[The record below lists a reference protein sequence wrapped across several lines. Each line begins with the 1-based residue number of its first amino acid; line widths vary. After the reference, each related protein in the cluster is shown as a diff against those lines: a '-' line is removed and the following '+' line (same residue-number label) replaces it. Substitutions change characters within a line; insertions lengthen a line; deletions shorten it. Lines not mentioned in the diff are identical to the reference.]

1 MHTMTLEFKDIGVS
15 LEYLEIGETGSIGGL
30 TEARREGWI
39 LDPIWM
45 PTNRPNINDD
55 FMIYHLVKGT
65 PEEIEEYK
73 QKFNPMPK
81 IIPQTTFDVKMA
93 CIMFAKDVR
102 QYNPIKD
109 AFLIQSMKDAKAV
122 EGFEWIVTD
131 KWKDLVEWSLLP
143 DEIVKRIRDQLNPK
157 IEFSV
162 AALLKGLTAEQ
173 VQEVIRAGALIA
185 DPLSQELIRKAA
197 EGQRPQPS

>member
-1 MHTMTLEFKDIGVS
+1 MTLEFKDLI
-15 LEYLEIGETGSIGGL
+15 L
-30 TEARREGWI
+30 TEVT
-39 LDPIWM
+39 DPIVLSSVRKEGFIVDPVW
-45 PTNRPNINDD
+45 PTRGCEK
-55 FMIYHLVKGT
+55 FQVYHLIKGT

-81 IIPQTTFDVKMA
+81 IIPPTTFDVKMA

-109 AFLIQSMKDAKAV
+109 AFLIQSMKAV
-122 EGFEWIVTD
+122 DGFEWIVTD

-143 DEIVKRIRDQLNPK
+143 DEIVKKIRDQLNPK
-157 IEFSV
+157 IEFSI

-185 DPLSQELIRKAA
+185 DR
-197 EGQRPQPS
+197 